1 VFSIFK
7 QLPVSISP
15 YRNSLLAVAFFH
27 LLAAV
32 FTVVSIPMIIPF
44 FQLLFEAGTDN
55 AAHTNASQLEQQLYW
70 KVKEAIDAVGKR
82 QTVLWV
88 CLLFIVIFFL
98 KNIFRYLAMYTM
110 TPVRNGWVKDMRFA
124 LFDRYNQL
132 SLQSLKRTKK
142 GNLIASMLTDV
153 QETEWMLRHSLETII
168 KSPLIIVGCVSF
180 MLYLNPRLSF
190 FVFILLIFTV
200 VIIGG
205 ISRKLKQESKEA
217 QQYLADIS
225 TQVDESVSGHSVIK
239 SYNADSFIRKRFN
252 YLNEGFTS
260 MYNKVLRRRDLA
272 SPLSEVLGVTIVAVL
287 LWYGSR
293 EVFNAKMSPEAFFAF
308 LFAFFQIIEPSKS
321 FATAYY
327 TIQKGMGALE
337 RINEVFSIPIG
348 AHSGTTKINAFNQSL
363 RFEHVS
369 FRHDDDTEDLF
380 SALDFTINK
389 GDIVSIEGPSGI
401 GKTTVLQ
408 LLLQFT
414 QPTEGQIFV
423 DNTAIADVELKDY
436 RNLIAYVDQQVN
448 ILHDTIQENICLGKL
463 KDQERIKQS
472 LIDAYAWKFVSA
484 MPEGINQMLGERG
497 SRLSGGQ
504 QQRIA
509 IARAFYHNA
518 PILILDEATNAI
530 DEESKQLI
538 MKAIRKKNEE
548 NALTVILVSHDEMI
562 QNMAS
567 KRVQLSD

>member
-15 YRNSLLAVAFFH
+15 YRNSLLIVGLFH

-44 FQLLFEAGTDN
+44 FQLLFEAGSENPSIAD
-55 AAHTNASQLEQQLYW
+55 ASQLEKQIYW
-70 KVKEAIDAVGKR
+70 KVKETVDIVGKR

-88 CLLFIVIFFL
+88 CLLFIVVFFL
-98 KNIFRYLAMYTM
+98 KNIFRYLAMYSM
-110 TPVRNGWVKDMRFA
+110 TPIRNRWVRDMRMA
-124 LFDRYNQL
+124 LFDHYNRL
-132 SLQSLKRTKK
+132 SFQSLKTLKK

-153 QETEWMLRHSLETII
+153 QEAEWMLRHSLETII
-168 KSPLIIVGCVSF
+168 KSPLVIIGATGF
-180 MLYLNPRLSF
+180 MLYLNPRLSL
-190 FVFILLIFTV
+190 FVFLLLIFTV

-217 QQYLADIS
+217 QQFLADIS
-225 TQVDESVSGHSVIK
+225 TQVDESVSGYSVIK
-239 SYNADSFIRKRFN
+239 SYNAASFVTQRFN
-252 YLNEGFTS
+252 DLNERFTTV
-260 MYNKVLRRRDLA
+260 YNKVLRRRDLA
-272 SPLSEVLGVTIVAVL
+272 SPLSEVLGVTIVAIL

-327 TIQKGMGALE
+327 TIQKGMGAIE
-337 RINEVFSIPIG
+337 RINEVFVIPIVD
-348 AHSGTTKINAFNQSL
+348 HSGTIQVDTFSDSI
-363 RFEHVS
+363 RFEDVS
-369 FRHDDDTEDLF
+369 FRHCDDTVDIL
-380 SALDFTINK
+380 SKVNFTINK
-389 GDIVSIEGPSGI
+389 GQIISIAGPSGI

-408 LLLQFT
+408 LMLQFL
-414 QPTEGQIFV
+414 QPTQGRISI
-423 DNTAIADVELKDY
+423 DNTAIADLELSSS

-448 ILHDTIQENICLGKL
+448 ILHDTIEDNICLGKP
-463 KDQERIKQS
+463 KDSEKIKQS
-472 LIDAYAWKFVSA
+472 LIDAYAWDFVEA
-484 MPEGINQMLGERG
+484 MSGGVKQILLDRG

-504 QQRIA
+504 RQRIA
-509 IARAFYHNA
+509 LARAFYLNA

-538 MKAIRKKNEE
+538 MKAIRQKNKEY
-548 NALTVILVSHDEMI
+548 NLTVILVSHDEQI
-562 QNMAS
+562 QEMAS
-567 KRVQLSD
+567 KHVELG

>member
-1 VFSIFK
+1 MLKVFK

-15 YRNSLLAVAFFH
+15 YRKSLLIVALFH

-44 FQLLFEAGTDN
+44 FQLLFDAGTGAAN
-55 AAHTNASQLEQQLYW
+55 ANASQLEQQLYW
-70 KVKEAIDAVGKR
+70 KVKETIDAVGKR

-88 CLLFIVIFFL
+88 CMLFIVIFFL

-110 TPVRNGWVKDMRFA
+110 TPIRNGWVKDMRLA
-124 LFDRYNQL
+124 LFDRYNLL

-168 KSPLIIVGCVSF
+168 KSPLIMIGCIGF

-190 FVFILLIFTV
+190 FVFILLLFTV

-205 ISRKLKQESKEA
+205 ISRGLKQESKEA

-239 SYNADSFIRKRFN
+239 SYNADSFVRKRFN
-252 YLNEGFTS
+252 HLNESFTS

-293 EVFNAKMSPEAFFAF
+293 EVFSAKMSPEAFFAF

-321 FATAYY
+321 FATAFY

-337 RINEVFSIPIG
+337 RINEVYTIPIVE
-348 AHSGTTKINAFNQSL
+348 HSGQTLMKTFTDSI

-369 FRHDDDTEDLF
+369 FKHDDGLEEVISGVDF
-380 SALDFTINK
+380 SINK

-401 GKTTVLQ
+401 GKTTILQ
-408 LLLQFT
+408 LLLQFL
-414 QPTEGQIFV
+414 QPTEGNILIDQIALPEV
-423 DNTAIADVELKDY
+423 DLSTY
-436 RNLIAYVDQQVN
+436 REQMAYVDQQVN
-448 ILHDTIQENICLGKL
+448 ILHDTVEDNICLGKA
-463 KDQERIKQS
+463 KDEKRIKQS
-472 LIDAYAWKFVSA
+472 LEDAYAWEFIHSLPMGLK
-484 MPEGINQMLGERG
+484 QMLGDRG

-504 QQRIA
+504 KQRVA
-509 IARAFYHNA
+509 LARAFYHNA
-518 PILILDEATNAI
+518 PILILDEATNAV

-538 MKAIRKKNEE
+538 IRAIQRKNEKDQ
-548 NALTVILVSHDEMI
+548 LTVILVSHDE
-562 QNMAS
+562 QLHKMAT
-567 KRVQLSD
+567 KRVQLG

>member
-1 VFSIFK
+1 MFNFLK
-7 QLPVSISP
+7 QLPVSVSP
-15 YRNSLLAVAFFH
+15 YRNSLVVVAFFH

-44 FQLLFEAGTDN
+44 FQLLFEAGSENIVN
-55 AAHTNASQLEQQLYW
+55 ANASQLEQQLYW
-70 KVKEAIDAVGKR
+70 KVKETIDAVGKR

-88 CLLFIVIFFL
+88 CLLFVVLFLL
-98 KNIFRYLAMYTM
+98 KNIFRYLAMYSM
-110 TPVRNGWVKDMRFA
+110 TPIRNGWVKDMRLA
-124 LFDRYNQL
+124 LFDQYNSL

-168 KSPLIIVGCVSF
+168 KSPLIIIGCVGF

-190 FVFILLIFTV
+190 FVFLLLLFTV

-205 ISRKLKQESKEA
+205 ISRRLKQESKEA

-225 TQVDESVSGHSVIK
+225 TQVDEGVSGHSVIK
-239 SYNADSFIRKRFN
+239 SYNADAFIRGRFN

-272 SPLSEVLGVTIVAVL
+272 SPLSEVLGVAIVAVL

-337 RINEVFSIPIG
+337 RINDVFAIPVVD
-348 AHSGTTKINAFNQSL
+348 HSGTTKIQGFSDAIQ
-363 RFEHVS
+363 FENIS
-369 FRHDDDTEDLF
+369 FRHEDDNEDLF
-380 SALDFTINK
+380 SGIDFTINK
-389 GDIVSIEGPSGI
+389 GDIISIEGPSGI
-401 GKTTVLQ
+401 GKTTILQ
-408 LLLQFT
+408 LLLQFL
-414 QPTEGQIFV
+414 QPTKGSIRL
-423 DNTAIADVELKDY
+423 DNTAIVDIELQSY
-436 RNLIAYVDQQVN
+436 RELIAYVDQQVN
-448 ILHDTIQENICLGKL
+448 ILHDTVEENICLGKA
-463 KDQERIKQS
+463 KDKERIKQS
-472 LIDAYAWKFVSA
+472 LIDAYAWEFVTS
-484 MPEGINQMLGERG
+484 MPNGVQEMLGDRG

-504 QQRIA
+504 KQRIA
-509 IARAFYHNA
+509 LARAFYHDA
-518 PILILDEATNAI
+518 PILMLDEATNAV

-538 MKAIRKKNEE
+538 MKAIGRKNETDQ
-548 NALTVILVSHDEMI
+548 LTVILVSHDEQI
-562 QNMAS
+562 QSMAS
-567 KRVQLSD
+567 KRVTLT